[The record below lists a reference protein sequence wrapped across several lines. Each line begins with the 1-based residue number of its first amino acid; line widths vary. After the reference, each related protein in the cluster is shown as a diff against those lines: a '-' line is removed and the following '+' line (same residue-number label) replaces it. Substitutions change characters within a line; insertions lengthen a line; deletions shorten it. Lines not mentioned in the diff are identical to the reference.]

1 VKLYFVPG
9 TCSLA
14 PSIVLR
20 EGRFDFATDR
30 VDVRNGKKTDGG
42 KDYLAVN
49 PKGYVPAL
57 ELDDGRVLTE
67 CAVIVQW
74 LADQKPGSNLAPE
87 PGSIERLTL
96 QEWLLF
102 IATELHKAMSP
113 FYQPTATED
122 FRAVL
127 RGRIDGRL
135 AYLEKHLA
143 SRPFIMGE
151 HFTVADAYAFYTLRA
166 AQKVMKA
173 TLTPGLAAYYV
184 KLAQPPAVAEALK
197 FEQLE
202 A

>member
-1 VKLYFVPG
+1 MLTLYWVPG

-14 PSIVLR
+14 PSITLR
-20 EGRFDFATDR
+20 EGAFDFTTDR
-30 VDVRNGKKTDGG
+30 VDVRNGKKLESG
-42 KDYLAVN
+42 KDYLAIN

-57 ELDDGRVLTE
+57 ALGDGRVLTE
-67 CAVIVQW
+67 CAVILQY
-74 LADQKPGSNLAPE
+74 LADAKPAAKLAPGSP
-87 PGSIERLTL
+87 ERLEL

-143 SRPFIMGE
+143 TRPFIMGE
-151 HFTVADAYAFYTLRA
+151 QFTVADAYAFYTLRA

-173 TLTPGLAAYYV
+173 TLSPGLAAYYA
-184 KLAQPPAVAEALK
+184 KLAQRPSVAEALK